1 MASSKNACS
10 ARIFPASWALSSQAD
25 LSPTGALMDPHGHAT
40 TLARPAH
47 HGLPIAASLGAL
59 GVVFGDIG
67 TSPLYALKE
76 AATAASR
83 DGLTPETVF
92 GVLSLILWSLIVV
105 ISIKYCIFILRADNR
120 GEGGII
126 ALLALLGVRRVAPG
140 SWRVHIVVMGLV
152 GTSLLYADGAITPAI
167 SVLSAVE
174 GLTVDTP
181 RFEHY
186 VVPITLVILVALF
199 SVQRMGTG
207 WIGRIFGPFMLFWFV
222 MLGLLGLG
230 GIVRAP
236 GVLAAINPYYA
247 LAYVLNVSPATT
259 LTVLAAVF
267 LSVTGGEALYADMG
281 HFGRF
286 PIRAGWFTVVLPGLV
301 LNYFGQGALLLT
313 DPSAL
318 RNPFYEL
325 APDWAHYPLI
335 LLATVATVIASQ
347 AVITGAFSLTQQAI
361 QLGLLPRL
369 RVIQTAGE
377 EKGQIYIPFVN
388 WGLAVLT
395 LGAVIGFGSS
405 SKLAGA
411 YGLAV
416 SLDMVITTILA
427 TFVALH
433 WGHRP
438 LAVYLLN
445 GSLLVVDLV
454 FFAANT
460 TKLFEGGW
468 LPLLIAST
476 VAFMMLTWRTGQQ
489 LLKEARAHLRVSM
502 SEFLDRLS
510 ASPPLR
516 VPGTAIVMASSP
528 TGVPRSLLH
537 HLRHNRVLHERVI
550 IVSVVVTDE
559 PRASEEEHLKLAPI
573 GEGIQRLIVH
583 IGFMD
588 KPNVPAAIRLAAAR
602 GLLPGVDPDDVTYV
616 VGRQTVIPTE
626 SRPGMA
632 LWREMLF
639 ATLNRNAELSADYFC
654 IPAAQTIEIGIP
666 IEI

>member
-1 MASSKNACS
+1 
-10 ARIFPASWALSSQAD
+10 
-25 LSPTGALMDPHGHAT
+25 
-40 TLARPAH
+40 
-47 HGLPIAASLGAL
+47 
-59 GVVFGDIG
+59 
-67 TSPLYALKE
+67 
-76 AATAASR
+76 
-83 DGLTPETVF
+83 
-92 GVLSLILWSLIVV
+92 
-105 ISIKYCIFILRADNR
+105 
-120 GEGGII
+120 
-126 ALLALLGVRRVAPG
+126 
-140 SWRVHIVVMGLV
+140 
-152 GTSLLYADGAITPAI
+152 
-167 SVLSAVE
+167 
-174 GLTVDTP
+174 
-181 RFEHY
+181 
-186 VVPITLVILVALF
+186 
-199 SVQRMGTG
+199 
-207 WIGRIFGPFMLFWFV
+207 
-222 MLGLLGLG
+222 
-230 GIVRAP
+230 
-236 GVLAAINPYYA
+236 
-247 LAYVLNVSPATT
+247 
-259 LTVLAAVF
+259 VLAAVF